1 MFYAS
6 ITPSATLFFLC
17 QINLKNEKKN
27 FFKLKYFQKREF
39 NKVVLDIT
47 CT

>member
-1 MFYAS
+1 MFYVQT
-6 ITPSATLFFLC
+6 TPSATLLLC
-17 QINLKNEKKN
+17 QINLKNEKRN
-27 FFKLKYFQKREF
+27 FFKLKYFQKKRF